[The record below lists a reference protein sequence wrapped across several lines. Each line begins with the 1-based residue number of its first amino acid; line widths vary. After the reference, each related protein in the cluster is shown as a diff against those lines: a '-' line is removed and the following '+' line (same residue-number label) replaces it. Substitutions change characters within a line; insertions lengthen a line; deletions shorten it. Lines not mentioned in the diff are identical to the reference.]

1 MCAYGSGEEGV
12 CACCV
17 DGEVCGCVRVW
28 ARIVGVTR
36 REEEGESEKER
47 AAGTMK
53 RSVCL

>member
-1 MCAYGSGEEGV
+1 MYAEKRACVLV
-12 CACCV
+12 C
-17 DGEVCGCVRVW
+17 DGEVRVW

>member
-1 MCAYGSGEEGV
+1 MYAEKRACVLV
-12 CACCV
+12 C

-47 AAGTMK
+47 AAGSMK

>member
-1 MCAYGSGEEGV
+1 MRMGAEKR
-12 CACCV
+12 ACV
-17 DGEVCGCVRVW
+17 LAVSTEEVCGCVRVW

-53 RSVCL
+53 RSVCS